1 MKSQNYTH
9 SLIGII
15 LPMIAIILG
24 IIILPGST
32 FAQDNN
38 YKITSSFDGKYYIV
52 STPDGKIVNYQ
63 VNANQKAEQLTCTSV
78 PENSE
83 VNVQME
89 NQNFFSNNEELQA
102 VFSNQLYG
110 QLNSVYKMELYL
122 VYTTQ
127 PDFEIS
133 EIYFNDV
140 LNRIKVKTD
149 ENVLVFKYDNEG
161 NVSDVNKRA
170 RSKEY
175 IAYKSNSRIDGDY
188 LKTYDVIDKFVEGVA
203 TEDTFSFAL
212 K

>member
-9 SLIGII
+9 SLTGIM
-15 LPMIAIILG
+15 LPMIAFIFA
-24 IIILPGST
+24 IIILPGNVS
-32 FAQDNN
+32 AQDND

-52 STPDGKIVNYQ
+52 STPDGKIINYQ

-78 PENSE
+78 PENAD
-83 VNVQME
+83 VNTQLTK
-89 NQNFFSNNEELQA
+89 QSFFSNNEELQT
-102 VFSNQLYG
+102 VFSDQLYG
-110 QLNSVYKMELYL
+110 QLNPVYKMELYL

-140 LNRIKVKTD
+140 LNRTKVKSD

-161 NVSDVNKRA
+161 NVSDINKRA

-175 IAYKSNSRIDGDY
+175 IEYKSNTRIDGDY
-188 LKTYDVIDKFVEGVA
+188 LKTYDMIDKFVEGTV
-203 TEDTFSFAL
+203 TEDTFTFAL